1 MTAPGHLGDG
11 QQVSPAGTAQPEP
24 KVKCLI
30 VRQEQGGSELADTP
44 PVSERGEGRRPRARS
59 SPPGGQRGCSQH
71 GHQNQQEVQGSMQR
85 EVAPQVS
92 TFPVCKSHLHG
103 SPHSRN
109 TTASPPP
116 SSHQS
121 RMQGRGAEN
130 RDHDHL
136 RGLQPQLS
144 THLPTRLLGNT
155 FQQI

>member
-1 MTAPGHLGDG
+1 MTAAAHLGDG
-11 QQVSPAGTAQPEP
+11 QQGAPASISQPEP
-24 KVKCLI
+24 KGKCLI
-30 VRQEQGGSELADTP
+30 VREEKGGRVSRYP
-44 PVSERGEGRRPRARS
+44 PVSGHKEGRRPRART

-71 GHQNQQEVQGSMQR
+71 GHQNQQEAQGSMQR
-85 EVAPQVS
+85 EVSLQVS

-121 RMQGRGAEN
+121 RVQGRGAEN
-130 RDHDHL
+130 GDHDQL

-144 THLPTRLLGNT
+144 THLPARLLGNS
-155 FQQI
+155 FQRI